1 MSLHAENDRLSAW
14 VGSLP
19 EGWRCDWLKW
29 HVDCSTVRPTDEQQA
44 TLPYLSNE
52 DIESW
57 TGRLLRED
65 LAPAEADSRLF
76 KAGDVLFNKLRPYLA
91 KVFRAEFDGV
101 SSGELLCLRPSDRV
115 DARYLFYVL
124 TSHGLIDSVDAQTF
138 GSKMPRA
145 DWEIIGHQPLPLP
158 HIDVQQRIANFL
170 DEKTAQIDAL
180 IDKKRALL
188 ERLTEQRQALITR
201 AVTKGLNPDVPM
213 KRSGVEWLGD
223 VPAHWVVKPLKRIK
237 QYLTSGSRDWAAFYA
252 DEGDPFLRMTNVTG
266 DGVELNLTDL
276 RYVSLDGEQEG
287 VRTQVRNGDILI
299 TITAELGAVA
309 IVRDQFENGAFIN
322 QHLALFRAF
331 PEISDSEFLVNLLST
346 NVAREQFVVS
356 GNGGT
361 KQGLGFDQV
370 GGVIAAFPDLIEQK
384 KIAGYCFDVRL
395 KFDRIRAPIRGAI
408 EQFIDCRS
416 ALITS
421 AITGQLP
428 ELNG

>member
-29 HVDCSTVRPTDEQQA
+29 HVDCSTARPTDEQQTA
-44 TLPYLSNE
+44 LPYLSNE

-65 LAPAEADSRLF
+65 LVPAEADSRLF

-91 KVFRAEFDGV
+91 KVFHAEFDGV

-158 HIDVQQRIANFL
+158 HIDVQRRIANFL

-180 IDKKRALL
+180 IDKKHALL
-188 ERLTEQRQALITR
+188 ELLAEQRQALITR
-201 AVTKGLNPDVPM
+201 AVTRGINPNAPM
-213 KRSGVEWLGD
+213 KSSGVSWLGD
-223 VPAHWVVKPLKRIK
+223 VPEHWSLIPFKWRCRVRSGQVDPREIPYCSLPLVAPDHIESSSGRLIEEVKSAEDQGAISGK
-237 QYLTSGSRDWAAFYA
+237 YLCFPGDVLYSKIRPSLRKVCLFGSMCLCSADMYAIDSGEEIEKDFLFY
-252 DEGDPFLRMTNVTG
+252 FL
-266 DGVELNLTDL
+266 LTDAFSC
-276 RYVSLDGEQEG
+276 Y
-287 VRTQVRNGDILI
+287 
-299 TITAELGAVA
+299 AELESMRVAMPKVNRESIGAFVVPIPGRQEQSE
-309 IVRDQFENGAFIN
+309 IVRKCK
-322 QHLALFRAF
+322 
-331 PEISDSEFLVNLLST
+331 EIDEDEKIKSWKLKLSIST
-346 NVAREQFVVS
+346 
-356 GNGGT
+356 
-361 KQGLGFDQV
+361 LMD
-370 GGVIAAFPDLIEQK
+370 
-384 KIAGYCFDVRL
+384 Y
-395 KFDRIRAPIRGAI
+395 
-408 EQFIDCRS
+408 RS

>member
-29 HVDCSTVRPTDEQQA
+29 HVDCSTARPTDEQQA
-44 TLPYLSNE
+44 ALPYLSNE

-65 LAPAEADSRLF
+65 LAPAEVDSRLF

-158 HIDVQQRIANFL
+158 HVDVQRRIANFL

-188 ERLTEQRQALITR
+188 ERFAEHRQALITR
-201 AVTKGLNPDVPM
+201 AVTKGLNSDVPM
-213 KRSGVEWLGD
+213 RSSGVDWFGD
-223 VPAHWVVKPLKRIK
+223 IPAHWGVRRLSFMCEVIDCKHRTPE
-237 QYLTSGSRDWAAFYA
+237 YV
-252 DEGDPFLRMTNVTG
+252 E
-266 DGVELNLTDL
+266 DGVPLVSTSEIKPYSINYETRRRVDWSEYQLMSEGGRRPLVGDLIYSRNASVGSAALVRSAEDICLGQDLCLIRPHSIDQRYMEFFLNSDAGLEQLGRMLVGATFKRVNVDV
-276 RYVSLDGEQEG
+276 VSKFIVLEPSRGEQSE
-287 VRTQVRNGDILI
+287 
-299 TITAELGAVA
+299 
-309 IVRDQFENGAFIN
+309 IV
-322 QHLALFRAF
+322 
-331 PEISDSEFLVNLLST
+331 EFLAHRLSDEDIFQKNVVNS
-346 NVAREQFVVS
+346 
-356 GNGGT
+356 
-361 KQGLGFDQV
+361 
-370 GGVIAAFPDLIEQK
+370 
-384 KIAGYCFDVRL
+384 L
-395 KFDRIRAPIRGAI
+395 KLMSDYRF
-408 EQFIDCRS
+408 S
-416 ALITS
+416 LITS

>member
-29 HVDCSTVRPTDEQQA
+29 HVDCSTARPTDEQQA

-65 LAPAEADSRLF
+65 LVPAEADSRLF

-158 HIDVQQRIANFL
+158 HVGVQQRIANFL

-201 AVTKGLNPDVPM
+201 AVTKGLNPDVSM
-213 KRSGVEWLGD
+213 KPSGVGWIGD
-223 VPAHWVVKPLKRIK
+223 VPDHWTVTMLGFRYEVQLGRMLNAERSDGENLKPYLRVFDVQWRSINTVDLPMMDFPSDAQRRYRLIPGDLLVNEGGSFVGRSAVWQGELEECYYQKALHRLRPFDSEKDCADYFCFVMEAATKNLVFEGEGNQTTIDHLTAEQFRRYQFAFPPLREQLAMSAYLHRHLEKSASSARKVEDSLVKLK
-237 QYLTSGSRDWAAFYA
+237 QY
-252 DEGDPFLRMTNVTG
+252 
-266 DGVELNLTDL
+266 
-276 RYVSLDGEQEG
+276 
-287 VRTQVRNGDILI
+287 
-299 TITAELGAVA
+299 
-309 IVRDQFENGAFIN
+309 
-322 QHLALFRAF
+322 
-331 PEISDSEFLVNLLST
+331 
-346 NVAREQFVVS
+346 
-356 GNGGT
+356 
-361 KQGLGFDQV
+361 
-370 GGVIAAFPDLIEQK
+370 
-384 KIAGYCFDVRL
+384 
-395 KFDRIRAPIRGAI
+395 
-408 EQFIDCRS
+408 RS